1 MSAELDGKLVPDE
14 PLDRLLVDMKFQRFL
29 PYVRG
34 RVLDVGCGIGLISEM
49 LVDRGFSVEGVDG
62 SPARIMKARL
72 RVPSARFTC
81 AYFKDFA
88 PSVQPDTIIL
98 SSVLEHDL
106 GETPSTLLSR
116 CFRWLGDGG
125 VLIAAVPNRL
135 ALHKRVGRAMGLIEE
150 LSEADIYVGHTRTY
164 DLKELI
170 AQMVCAGF
178 RIEGAG
184 GVCVKPLPN
193 QMLKNIPVEVLTGY
207 FEASSDPELTNLC
220 SVVYA
225 VGEKRL

>member
-1 MSAELDGKLVPDE
+1 MSVELDGKPVPDE
-14 PLDRLLVDMKFQRFL
+14 PLDRLLVDMKLRRFL
-29 PYVRG
+29 PYVKG
-34 RVLDVGCGIGLISEM
+34 RVLDVGCGIGLISEK
-49 LVDRGFSVEGVDG
+49 LVGRGFSVEGVDG
-62 SPARIMKARL
+62 SPARVGKARL

-81 AYFKDFA
+81 AYFKDFT

-106 GETPSTLLSR
+106 GEEPSTLLSR

-125 VLIAAVPNRL
+125 VLVAAVPNRL
-135 ALHKRVGRAMGLIEE
+135 ALHKRVGRAMGITEE
-150 LSEADIYVGHTRTY
+150 LSEADIYVGHARTY
-164 DLKELI
+164 DLKGLI
-170 AQMVCAGF
+170 AQLVFAGF

-193 QMLKNIPVEVLTGY
+193 SLLRNIPVEVLEGY

-225 VGEKRL
+225 VGEKRE